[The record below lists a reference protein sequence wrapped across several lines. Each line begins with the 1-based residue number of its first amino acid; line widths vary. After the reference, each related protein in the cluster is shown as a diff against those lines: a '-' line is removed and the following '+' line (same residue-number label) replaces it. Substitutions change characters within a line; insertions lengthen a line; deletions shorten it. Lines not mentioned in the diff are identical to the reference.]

1 MSRRDQRSGL
11 GRFDV
16 KPTPIVRSPARNPD
30 GSVICPECG
39 RDVTDTKGTPRIR
52 APDLAD
58 RELRQ
63 EIEELLTFGWI
74 CTGHH
79 YDVVIPVECRDRDA
93 SNLQNGWIGVRLVF
107 ADEIT
112 RWVPSFCRELS
123 ASRTFWASGTVPVTA
138 NGHPERPPPGI

>member
-39 RDVTDTKGTPRIR
+39 RDATDTKGTPRVR

-58 RELRQ
+58 RELRR
-63 EIEELLTFGWI
+63 EIDELLTYGWI
-74 CTGHH
+74 CSRHQ
-79 YDVVIPVECRDRDA
+79 YDVVIPVECRGRDA
-93 SNLQNGWIGVRLVF
+93 SNLQNGWVGVRLVF
-107 ADEIT
+107 ADET
-112 RWVPSFCRELS
+112 VRWVATPRKEIQTGG
-123 ASRTFWASGTVPVTA
+123 ADG
-138 NGHPERPPPGI
+138 